1 MYKSRIVKLV
11 LLNSVLVLSGCGRCQ
26 VEEKIDEKG
35 NKVQTGCTGS
45 RGRGGV
51 HFFPY
56 FGGGSRAVAPTTG
69 GGSRTGS
76 TGSGAVG
83 RGGFG
88 GTGGAVS

>member
-35 NKVQTGCTGS
+35 NKVRTGCTGS
-45 RGRGGV
+45 RSRGV
-51 HFFPY
+51 HFIPFV
-56 FGGGSRAVAPTTG
+56 GGGSRAVAPSTS
-69 GGSRTGS
+69 GGSRSSGT
-76 TGSGAVG
+76 SGAVG

-88 GTGGAVS
+88 SSGGAVS